1 MILAGDIG
9 GTKTL
14 LALFDDSGAHVLSM
28 KRYAS
33 ADSSDFQALLAEFLL
48 DVVSSVPEGELIR
61 AAGFGIAGPIMG
73 SPGMQQVRTTN
84 LPWMLDSAVISRQ
97 IGGVPVRFVNDLVAS
112 GTAAV
117 NSPLAARIALN
128 PSAVYQGG
136 HAAVIAA
143 GTGLGEALFFYDGER
158 HHPMPTEGGHAD
170 FAPNNALEAELWAF
184 LRARLNGHV
193 SVERV
198 ICGAGFSLLYEF
210 LQAQGLG
217 APSPHMQER
226 LKSADDPNAEISRQG
241 VAGSDA
247 LSVRTCQLFARIYG
261 AEAGNLAL
269 KSLPTGGVFVA
280 GAIAGHIAPFMAKE
294 FMEGFLDKGRFRGL
308 LETLPVWML
317 SAEDLALKGAASQAA
332 IGLESL

>member
-1 MILAGDIG
+1 MILAADIG

-14 LALFDDSGAHVLSM
+14 LALLDDSGSHTIAM

-48 DVVSSVPEGELIR
+48 DVVGSVPEGELIR
-61 AAGFGIAGPIMG
+61 AAGLGIAGPIMG
-73 SPGMQQVRTTN
+73 SPGAQQVRTTN
-84 LPWMLDSAVISRQ
+84 LPWALDSAVISRQ
-97 IGGVPVRFVNDLVAS
+97 IGGVPVVFVNDLVAS
-112 GTAAV
+112 GTAAMA
-117 NSPLAARIALN
+117 SPMAARVALN
-128 PSAVYQGG
+128 PTAVYQEG

-143 GTGLGEALFFYDGER
+143 GTGLGEAVFFFDGQR
-158 HHPMPTEGGHAD
+158 HHPLPTEGGHAD
-170 FAPNNALEAELWAF
+170 FAPNSALEAELWAF

-198 ICGAGFSLLYEF
+198 ISGAGFSLLYDF
-210 LQAQGLG
+210 LQTQGLG
-217 APSPHMQER
+217 QPSPHMQER
-226 LKSADDPNAEISRQG
+226 LQASDDPNAEISRQG

-247 LSVRTCQLFARIYG
+247 LSVRACQVFARIYG

-294 FMEGFLDKGRFRGL
+294 FMDGFLDKGRFRGL
-308 LETLPVWML
+308 LETLPVWMI
-317 SAEDLALKGAASQAA
+317 SADDLALKGAAQYAA
-332 IGLESL
+332 QRVLE

>member
-1 MILAGDIG
+1 MILAADIG

-14 LALFDDSGAHVLSM
+14 LALFDDAGTHVVAM
-28 KRYAS
+28 KRYVS
-33 ADSSDFQALLAEFLL
+33 TDSSDFQALLAEFLL
-48 DVVSSVPEGELIR
+48 DVIGSVPEGELIR
-61 AAGFGIAGPIMG
+61 AAGFGIAGPITG
-73 SPGMQQVRTTN
+73 SPGAQHVRTTN
-84 LPWMLDSAVISRQ
+84 LPWVLDSAAIARQ
-97 IGGVPVRFVNDLVAS
+97 LGGVPVLFVNDLVAS
-112 GTAAV
+112 GSAAV
-117 NSPLAARIALN
+117 ASPLGARVSLN
-128 PSAVYQGG
+128 PSAVFQNG

-143 GTGLGEALFFYDGER
+143 GTGLGEALFYFDGKR
-158 HHPMPTEGGHAD
+158 HHAMPTEGGHAD

-184 LRARLNGHV
+184 LRERLNGHV

-217 APSPHMQER
+217 QPSPHMLEKLR
-226 LKSADDPNAEISRQG
+226 GAEDANAEISRQG

-247 LSVRTCQLFARIYG
+247 LSLRVCQIFARIYG

-269 KSLPTGGVFVA
+269 KSLPLGGVFVA

-308 LETLPVWML
+308 LETLPVWMV
-317 SAEDLALKGAASQAA
+317 SADDLALKGAAQLAVMWAAQA
-332 IGLESL
+332 

>member
-1 MILAGDIG
+1 MILAADIG

-14 LALFDDSGAHVLSM
+14 LALFDDTGGHLIAM

-48 DVVSSVPEGELIR
+48 EVLSSVPEGELIR
-61 AAGFGIAGPIMG
+61 AAGFGIAGPITG
-73 SPGMQQVRTTN
+73 GHGAQRVQTTN
-84 LPWMLDSAVISRQ
+84 LPWMLDSAAIARQ
-97 IGGVPVRFVNDLVAS
+97 LGGVPVWFVNDLVAS
-112 GTAAV
+112 GRAAV
-117 NSPLAARIALN
+117 SSPLAARVSLN
-128 PSAVYQGG
+128 PSAVYQEG

-143 GTGLGEALFFYDGER
+143 GTGLGEALFFYDGAR
-158 HHPMPTEGGHAD
+158 YHAMPTEGGHAD
-170 FAPNNALEAELWAF
+170 FAPNSALEAELWAF
-184 LRARLNGHV
+184 LRTRLNGHV

-217 APSPHMQER
+217 HPSPHMQAR
-226 LKSADDPNAEISRQG
+226 LASAADPNAEITRQG

-247 LSVRTCQLFARIYG
+247 LSVQVCQIFARIYG

-269 KSLPTGGVFVA
+269 KSLPLGGVFVA

-294 FMEGFLDKGRFRGL
+294 FMHGFLDKGRFRGL
-308 LETLPVWML
+308 LETLPVWMV
-317 SAEDLALKGAASQAA
+317 SADDLALKGAAQVAA
-332 IGLESL
+332 SGLDAA